1 MSILLSEQPSKI
13 KTTTKLVEVFEP
25 AFAVRL
31 IKVGLLTVKDLV
43 KGYRED
49 AWSALAL
56 NQNERLALE
65 AWLHDAGVLK
75 PKKDLI
81 RDRLPAP
88 NPNIV
93 PFERIVLPL
102 GLDGREG
109 SNRAAN
115 HARSLEATDDLSA
128 IRSWLLARANN
139 VNTQGVY
146 RKEAERF
153 LLWCTQERQIALS
166 SVGLEEASLYL
177 RWLEQLGRMPDS
189 LWAQQWNLPQHD
201 WLGAKNTPR
210 TDLHWRPFK
219 APLSHTSRKM
229 ALMTVRQLFNFL
241 AKTGYII
248 HNPFD
253 QITRKVPFLDGEGAP
268 KEYADRSFSDDQ
280 WAQVSDIFVNM
291 EDDEAKARL
300 AVILMMGKGLGLRA
314 SEMLNARADW
324 ITERMVDGETIK
336 VIEVIG
342 KGDKVRRLPLQDEQ
356 VMMINHYLHWRELP
370 ELGLVA
376 PETPLLASLG
386 RGAQTQLSQGQGLK
400 RGFSRSGLY
409 RTLEQFLEN
418 CAREIEGSEPMAAAK
433 LRASSTHWL
442 RHTFATTALK
452 SNMPINVVQNAMGHA
467 SVATT
472 SRYLTPEEAE
482 VARAMKNMKVF

>member
-1 MSILLSEQPSKI
+1 MSLLLSDRPQKVKNTSL
-13 KTTTKLVEVFEP
+13 LVDYFEP
-25 AFAVRL
+25 SFVVRL
-31 IKVGLLTVKDLV
+31 IKCGLLKVKDLV
-43 KGYRED
+43 KAYQED
-49 AWSALAL
+49 ADLGL
-56 NQNERLALE
+56 GLTQKERLE
-65 AWLHDAGVLK
+65 FESWLNEHRLLK
-75 PKKDLI
+75 PKKELI
-81 RDRLPAP
+81 REQLPPP
-88 NPNIV
+88 NPHIV

-109 SNRAAN
+109 NNRGDN
-115 HARSLEATDDLSA
+115 HSRSLEATDDLSA
-128 IRSWLLARANN
+128 IRSWLVARANN

-177 RWLEQLGRMPDS
+177 RWLEQLGRTPDS

-210 TDLHWRPFK
+210 SDAQWRPFN

-241 AKTGYII
+241 TKTGYII

-280 WAQVSDIFVNM
+280 WAQVSDYFLHLD
-291 EDDEAKARL
+291 DDEAKARL

-314 SEMLNARADW
+314 SEMLNARAEW

-356 VMMINHYLHWRELP
+356 VMMINHYLHYRELP

-386 RGAQTQLSQGQGLK
+386 RGSEAKLSQGQGVK
-400 RGFSRSGLY
+400 RGLSRSGLY
-409 RTLEQFLEN
+409 RTLELFLEN
-418 CAREIEGSEPMAAAK
+418 CAREIEGTEPMAAAK

-442 RHTFATTALK
+442 RHTFATSALK
-452 SNMPINVVQNAMGHA
+452 SKMPINVVQNAMGHA

>member
-1 MSILLSEQPSKI
+1 M
-13 KTTTKLVEVFEP
+13 
-25 AFAVRL
+25 
-31 IKVGLLTVKDLV
+31 
-43 KGYRED
+43 
-49 AWSALAL
+49 
-56 NQNERLALE
+56 
-65 AWLHDAGVLK
+65 
-75 PKKDLI
+75 
-81 RDRLPAP
+81 
-88 NPNIV
+88 
-93 PFERIVLPL
+93 
-102 GLDGREG
+102 
-109 SNRAAN
+109 
-115 HARSLEATDDLSA
+115 
-128 IRSWLLARANN
+128 
-139 VNTQGVY
+139 NTQGVY

-177 RWLEQLGRMPDS
+177 RWLEQLGRTPDS

-210 TDLHWRPFK
+210 NDPQWRPFN

-241 AKTGYII
+241 TKTGYII

-280 WAQVSDIFVNM
+280 WAQVSDYFLHL

-300 AVILMMGKGLGLRA
+300 AVILMLGKGLGLRA
-314 SEMLNARADW
+314 SEMLNARAEW

-356 VMMINHYLHWRELP
+356 VVMINHYLHHRDLP
-370 ELGLVA
+370 ELGIVA

-386 RGAQTQLSQGQGLK
+386 RGAEAKLSQGQGVK
-400 RGFSRSGLY
+400 RGLSRSGLY

-418 CAREIEGSEPMAAAK
+418 CAREIEGTEPMAAAK

-442 RHTFATTALK
+442 RHTFATSALK
-452 SNMPINVVQNAMGHA
+452 SKMPINVVQNAMGHA

>member
-1 MSILLSEQPSKI
+1 MSEQPSKI

-65 AWLHDAGVLK
+65 AWLHAAGVHK

-166 SVGLEEASLYL
+166 SVGLE
-177 RWLEQLGRMPDS
+177 
-189 LWAQQWNLPQHD
+189 
-201 WLGAKNTPR
+201 
-210 TDLHWRPFK
+210 
-219 APLSHTSRKM
+219 
-229 ALMTVRQLFNFL
+229 
-241 AKTGYII
+241 
-248 HNPFD
+248 
-253 QITRKVPFLDGEGAP
+253 
-268 KEYADRSFSDDQ
+268 
-280 WAQVSDIFVNM
+280 
-291 EDDEAKARL
+291 
-300 AVILMMGKGLGLRA
+300 
-314 SEMLNARADW
+314 
-324 ITERMVDGETIK
+324 
-336 VIEVIG
+336 
-342 KGDKVRRLPLQDEQ
+342 
-356 VMMINHYLHWRELP
+356 
-370 ELGLVA
+370 
-376 PETPLLASLG
+376 
-386 RGAQTQLSQGQGLK
+386 
-400 RGFSRSGLY
+400 
-409 RTLEQFLEN
+409 
-418 CAREIEGSEPMAAAK
+418 
-433 LRASSTHWL
+433 
-442 RHTFATTALK
+442 
-452 SNMPINVVQNAMGHA
+452 
-467 SVATT
+467 
-472 SRYLTPEEAE
+472 
-482 VARAMKNMKVF
+482 